1 MVGVCRQEREVRFMR
16 KESKLLKK
24 ALKKIL
30 QTYMIRK
37 REGFSLY
44 SGTSLPLR
52 ASNMGNFGCVAIS
65 THLFADFLTEDKG
78 GDNQT
83 FCI

>member
-1 MVGVCRQEREVRFMR
+1 
-16 KESKLLKK
+16 
-24 ALKKIL
+24 
-30 QTYMIRK
+30 MIRK

-52 ASNMGNFGCVAIS
+52 ASDMGNFGCVAIS

-83 FCI
+83 FCIEIF